1 MKLHLD
7 YVSESAKGQAFA
19 AGQTVAALFAVP
31 HSKKRKRYLEALEAG
46 MDASSA
52 DKASSAVGFVLA

>member
-1 MKLHLD
+1 M
-7 YVSESAKGQAFA
+7 SA

-52 DKASSAVGFVLA
+52 DKASSFSCYCICLV